1 MSIFSL
7 IALVATLIVA
17 LLLVGLV
24 HKLSRSLWQ
33 SQVRL
38 ARLEQR
44 LADLQ
49 VAQRAAQRRAGRA
62 E

>member
-7 IALVATLIVA
+7 IVLVATLIVA